1 MIKLFPSHSQV
12 SLPFDSLF
20 TYHRLW
26 VDYQELFDE
35 SKRVLN
41 SKCMTQF
48 ETPTFSDEIF
58 SMDCL
63 IQCGSGPYSD
73 FCFRL
78 KVLIPKDYPFNCP
91 KVYCL
96 DRISHQNINSI
107 TGEVFVQIL
116 NENEW
121 VPTYNLC
128 AILSALESS
137 LVEPEIEYIKNL
149 KYNSSHNFMWK
160 NNAIFEKLAAQKYK
174 NQLITT
180 RSLVNDGFESF
191 LKNKEGWNQ
200 QGEDRMNTED
210 SYLDIFKPSIA
221 NKSTS
226 SDFYSNSG
234 IKGIANKNPRKR
246 RWISGTVPLSDLK
259 KVKKTVF

>member
-1 MIKLFPSHSQV
+1 
-12 SLPFDSLF
+12 
-20 TYHRLW
+20 
-26 VDYQELFDE
+26 
-35 SKRVLN
+35 
-41 SKCMTQF
+41 
-48 ETPTFSDEIF
+48 
-58 SMDCL
+58 
-63 IQCGSGPYSD
+63 
-73 FCFRL
+73 
-78 KVLIPKDYPFNCP
+78 
-91 KVYCL
+91 
-96 DRISHQNINSI
+96 
-107 TGEVFVQIL
+107 
-116 NENEW
+116 
-121 VPTYNLC
+121 
-128 AILSALESS
+128 
-137 LVEPEIEYIKNL
+137 
-149 KYNSSHNFMWK
+149 MWK